1 MDLKLFAD
9 VIGWIGSVEVV
20 LAYMLVSY
28 EKIAAVSQS
37 YQWLNLTGGILLL
50 VNTAYYGA
58 YPSAFTN
65 LIWFEVALFAIYRII
80 LTKSSGRQ

>member
-1 MDLKLFAD
+1 MDLKLFVD

-28 EKIAAVSQS
+28 EKIAAVSRS

-58 YPSAFTN
+58 YPSAFIN
-65 LIWFEVALFAIYRII
+65 LIWSGVALFAIYRII
-80 LTKSSGRQ
+80 LSKSSGSQ